1 MAASQSDAFRDKLAK
16 AQAAT
21 GRPELAHQSVGREVT
36 EAEKALATAMM
47 DIYGDGAIT
56 LTEVAVKLTER
67 GVTAPASCVTT
78 WDAATLEAELK
89 HANANLDDSY
99 QTNGYGA

>member
-1 MAASQSDAFRDKLAK
+1 MAAAQSDAFRDRLAE

-21 GRPELAHQSVGREVT
+21 GRPELARQSVGRAVT

-47 DIYGDGAIT
+47 EFYGAGATT
-56 LTEVAVKLTER
+56 LAEVAEKLTER
-67 GVTAPASCVTT
+67 GVTAPASGGTT
-78 WDAATLEAELK
+78 WDAATMEAELK
-89 HANANLDDSY
+89 AANANLDDSY